1 MTTIAPPYRPRTPLH
16 NGGPVTAPSVNW
28 ADPRLSGRERQVL
41 VAWLLGD
48 SKGAASRELYVSSST
63 VMTHIAR
70 IRDKYA
76 AVGRPAPTKAALLA
90 RALQDGLVTLDQF

>member
-1 MTTIAPPYRPRTPLH
+1 MHPILSPDPVAQRPSSRGP
-16 NGGPVTAPSVNW
+16 NGELG
-28 ADPRLSGRERQVL
+28 DLRLSARERQVL

-48 SKGAASRELYVSSST
+48 SKGAASRKLYLSSST

-90 RALQDGLVTLDQF
+90 RALQDGLVTLDQY